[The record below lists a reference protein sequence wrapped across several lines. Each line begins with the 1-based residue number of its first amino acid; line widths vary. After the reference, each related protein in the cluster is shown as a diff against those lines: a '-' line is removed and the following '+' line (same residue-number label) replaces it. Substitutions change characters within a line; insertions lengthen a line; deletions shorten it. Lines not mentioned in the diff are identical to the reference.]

1 MRGRHNLLGKALPQ
15 IKRSSG
21 PFLKTNVL
29 WLSRH
34 IGSYRLKF
42 TSSLCHLLVYSLHTS
57 MSLFVKQRKY
67 CLIHRICAK
76 IKLDYVHNILYIIIT
91 QEIMEVIGIF
101 IIIAISIIIT
111 TSQRMTLGV
120 SAHHGFSHDIQAAA
134 LVSLRE
140 SCCAQSDGIGAQR
153 HAES

>member
-1 MRGRHNLLGKALPQ
+1 
-15 IKRSSG
+15 
-21 PFLKTNVL
+21 
-29 WLSRH
+29 
-34 IGSYRLKF
+34 
-42 TSSLCHLLVYSLHTS
+42 
-57 MSLFVKQRKY
+57 
-67 CLIHRICAK
+67 
-76 IKLDYVHNILYIIIT
+76 
-91 QEIMEVIGIF
+91 MEVIGIF